1 MNFSMVQNVTSNS
14 MVSMT
19 SVAMAVTPVPLGVLD
34 VSDVALVPIDVVMDG
49 LDTPI
54 GQVDEVLAAGVL
66 AVPLLA
72 VAKVRG
78 AVVPLPVAVDLVP
91 VLVVDRVIMTTVS
104 TVAVAVSIAV
114 IRLGEG
120 KGGYRDE
127 EEGDEVLVG

>member
-19 SVAMAVTPVPLGVLD
+19 SVAMAVTPVTLGVLD